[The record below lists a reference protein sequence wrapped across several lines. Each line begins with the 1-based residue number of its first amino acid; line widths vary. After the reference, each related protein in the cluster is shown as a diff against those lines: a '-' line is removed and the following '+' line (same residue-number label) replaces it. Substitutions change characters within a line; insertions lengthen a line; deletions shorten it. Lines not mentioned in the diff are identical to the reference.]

1 MLEEEVSFDLPVRSH
16 ASLKKQFC
24 KMYKKS
30 CLGINGVS
38 YELMDSDLC
47 KILIAIS
54 FFIIFLTFQH
64 VHLYLGLEF
73 CYLLSYVYKM

>member
-38 YELMDSDLC
+38 YELFHN
-47 KILIAIS
+47 IFGIS
-54 FFIIFLTFQH
+54 ARASLF
-64 VHLYLGLEF
+64 GA
-73 CYLLSYVYKM
+73 

>member
-38 YELMDSDLC
+38 YELFHNIFDISARASLFGAW
-47 KILIAIS
+47 ILL
-54 FFIIFLTFQH
+54 FIILRI
-64 VHLYLGLEF
+64 
-73 CYLLSYVYKM
+73 